1 MFYYLEP
8 FDAPVIIGVV
18 VQDSN
23 LTLVFSDKARCS
35 NSSWE
40 VCVTGYDQLQTEHC
54 SIYSAEDRLL
64 TVTAGEE
71 SVYGVRARFLFG
83 NRQSPY
89 SETTSLGVTSVLP
102 KGTVPSMHPRIC
114 TEITLL

>member
-18 VQDSN
+18 VQDPT
-23 LTLVFSDKARCS
+23 LTLVFYDKPRCS

-40 VCVTGYDQLQTEHC
+40 VCVTGYDELQTEHC
-54 SIYSAEDRLL
+54 SIYSAGDRLL
-64 TVTAGEE
+64 TVTAGEG
-71 SVYGVRARFLFG
+71 SVYGVRARYLFG

-102 KGTVPSMHPRIC
+102 RGTVPSMHPRRC